1 MKPYAAL
8 FMVLG
13 SPGGAEIQS
22 PTRTGPRPGLR
33 QTAALPAARPPLGV
47 FFYSVPFF
55 HLSHAQGLH
64 GKGPLRGYG
73 QGEEAGGVAQKA
85 ASCKF

>member
-13 SPGGAEIQS
+13 SPGGVEIQS

-33 QTAALPAARPPLGV
+33 QTAALPAARPPLGI
-47 FFYSVPFF
+47 FFILFPFSTF
-55 HLSHAQGLH
+55 LT
-64 GKGPLRGYG
+64 LRVCM
-73 QGEEAGGVAQKA
+73 ERAR
-85 ASCKF
+85 